1 MGSGRSEPDFHS
13 SVNYGSHFL
22 VGDDVLRNNHL
33 EVIPSNEENLLAFK
47 TPMIIAKTKEF
58 FKVFGLILFLISSGK
73 ADQVGVW
80 NRFRGPHGSGVAVGC
95 QPPVRVGKDCE
106 AWRVPIPQGLSSPVL
121 SESQIFLTAV
131 GEGELMTIALDKKS
145 GKELWRRFAPVK
157 ATEKVHRA
165 ASQASP
171 TVLVDEQYIIVYFGS
186 YGLLCYDHDGNEVWK
201 KPIPTPQTLYG
212 MASSPVGFGEMV
224 IMVLDDDRNLP
235 GSKLSRSKVIAY
247 EKATG
252 KEAWKTA
259 RPFSRSGWSTPIIW
273 NHKAGSDLVVLGDGR
288 LNGYDPKTGEGK
300 WHTTGFSRETIAVPV
315 ANRDHVFASSSRR
328 GGDGDAE
335 TNPKPFWDA
344 ILPFDKNKNGKIERS
359 EMKVPFTFP
368 FRPELPV
375 DHPGF
380 GFPMP
385 VDLKKRE
392 ERVDWIL
399 SWFDKDKD
407 QAWSEEEFMKGFKDK
422 PGKPLLVA
430 VRPGGSG
437 NVTET
442 HASWSVNRNIPEI
455 PSPLLHDGII
465 YLIRAGGVLA
475 ATDAQN
481 GEIIYRNRISSLGGQ
496 CTASPVYA
504 NGHLY
509 LVASHGVI
517 SVVATGRKFR
527 EIHSYDLG
535 EESETTPAIDRNSIY
550 IRTGRH
556 LISFRKSK

>member
-1 MGSGRSEPDFHS
+1 MVRIFWSAAMYLVIVLGSNTKRQVKD
-13 SVNYGSHFL
+13 
-22 VGDDVLRNNHL
+22 
-33 EVIPSNEENLLAFK
+33 LLTLK
-47 TPMIIAKTKEF
+47 TTMIIEKTQVSF
-58 FKVFGLILFLISSGK
+58 RVVGLIFLLIFSLK
-73 ADQVGVW
+73 ADQASVW

-95 QPPVRVGKDCE
+95 QPPVRVGKDYE
-106 AWRVPIPQGLSSPVL
+106 AWRVSIPQGLSSPVL

-131 GEGELMTIALDKKS
+131 RDGELMTISLDKKN
-145 GKELWRRFAPVK
+145 GKELWRRFSSVK

-165 ASQASP
+165 ASQASSS
-171 TVLVDEQYIIVYFGS
+171 VLVDEQYVIVYFGS

-212 MASSPVGFGEMV
+212 MASSPIGFGRMV

-252 KEAWKTA
+252 KEVWKTA

-273 NHKAGSDLVVLGDGR
+273 NHKGGSDLVVLGDGR
-288 LNGYDPKTGEGK
+288 LNGYDPSTGEGK

-315 ANRDHVFASSSRR
+315 ASRDHVFASSSRR

-344 ILPFDKNKNGKIERS
+344 ILPFDENRNGKIERS
-359 EMKVPFTFP
+359 EMKPPFTFP

-385 VDLKKRE
+385 ADLKKRE

-399 SWFDKDKD
+399 SWFDKDKAR
-407 QAWSEEEFMKGFKDK
+407 AWSEEEFMKGFKDK
-422 PGKPLLVA
+422 PGKPLLLA

-437 NVTET
+437 DVTET
-442 HASWSVNRNIPEI
+442 HSSWSVNRNIPEI

-481 GEIIYRNRISSLGGQ
+481 GKLIYRNRISSLGGQ

-509 LVASHGVI
+509 LVASHGMI
-517 SVVATGRKFR
+517 SVVATGRKFK

-535 EESETTPAIDRNSIY
+535 EESETTPSIDQNSIY
-550 IRTGRH
+550 IRTEKH
-556 LISFRKSK
+556 LMAFRKLK